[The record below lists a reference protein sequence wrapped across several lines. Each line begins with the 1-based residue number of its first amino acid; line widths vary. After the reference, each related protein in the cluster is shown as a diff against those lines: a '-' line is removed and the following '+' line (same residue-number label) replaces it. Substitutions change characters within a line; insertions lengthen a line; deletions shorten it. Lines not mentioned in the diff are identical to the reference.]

1 VSPPPATARAT
12 SVRPARVG
20 TPRTEA
26 RRPPLRVLEAL
37 PRRRGRLLRT
47 LAVALIALSLLAVVV
62 AHSVL
67 AQGQVRLTT
76 EQSQVAAEQALHRQL
91 LATVAKAENPATII
105 AEAKNLNLVPPASV
119 KQLPAVSLSTPIH
132 PATAST
138 NQTASRSTTG
148 PSSTTGQSA
157 TR

>member
-1 VSPPPATARAT
+1 
-12 SVRPARVG
+12 
-20 TPRTEA
+20 
-26 RRPPLRVLEAL
+26 
-37 PRRRGRLLRT
+37 
-47 LAVALIALSLLAVVV
+47 VALIALSLLAVVV